1 MENGICNGEAML
13 PFLYASAMLIAL
25 CVTFVF
31 ILPKLIRATL
41 PYKDDFALEKLYF
54 ASHFVM
60 RYRLPTTMKLQHL
73 WQRKILHLVHLLV
86 SDLTG
91 ACVWTWA
98 YLWCIGH
105 ALKKIFLREC
115 P

>member
-31 ILPKLIRATL
+31 ILPKLIRTTL
-41 PYKDDFALEKLYF
+41 PYKDDFALEKLYNNETTTPLAKKNF
-54 ASHFVM
+54 AFSAFTSI
-60 RYRLPTTMKLQHL
+60 RSYRCMCMDMGIFMVYRSCPQ
-73 WQRKILHLVHLLV
+73 
-86 SDLTG
+86 
-91 ACVWTWA
+91 
-98 YLWCIGH
+98 
-105 ALKKIFLREC
+105 KIFLREC